1 MRCLSV
7 RRKEL
12 WRGASVA
19 SRRFGRRAGFKPRF
33 VRYGETLANT
43 LSLVVSENAV
53 AFVPDY
59 VRQILTPGVA
69 VRPIVDP
76 GATWDFL
83 VVWQRGP
90 TPPPMRAF
98 LGALTLPVGKQPH
111 E

>member
-12 WRGASVA
+12 CRGGRNRWVA
-19 SRRFGRRAGFKPRF
+19 KIRRRAGFKLRF
-33 VRYGETLANT
+33 VRYGETLANV

-53 AFVPDY
+53 ALVPDY
-59 VRQILTPGVA
+59 VRQIPTPGVG
-69 VRPIVDP
+69 VRPIVDA
-76 GATWDFL
+76 GAIWDFL

-98 LGALTLPVGKQPH
+98 LGALMVPRW
-111 E
+111 